1 MANHKTG
8 PVTFETVRD
17 IALSLPDVEEST
29 SYGTPALKARGK
41 LFARLH
47 QDGHHLVLKCE
58 LLEREMLLQAA
69 PDVFSI
75 TDHYQDYPWILVDLS
90 TVSRQALPDMIER
103 AWRMVAGKKQLGQHG
118 SSSEDGSSRRKS
130 GANG

>member
-1 MANHKTG
+1 MARRKRPT
-8 PVTFETVRD
+8 VTFETVRD
-17 IALSLPDVEEST
+17 IGLSLPDVEEST
-29 SYGTPALKARGK
+29 SYGTSALKTRGK

-69 PDVFSI
+69 PEVFSI

-90 TVSRQALPDMIER
+90 TVSRDALPEMIER
-103 AWRMVAGKKQLGQHG
+103 AWRMVANKKQLAQHG
-118 SSSEDGSSRRKS
+118 SSSG
-130 GANG
+130 G

>member
-47 QDGHHLVLKCE
+47 QDGRHLVLKCE

-103 AWRMVAGKKQLGQHG
+103 A
-118 SSSEDGSSRRKS
+118 
-130 GANG
+130 

>member
-1 MANHKTG
+1 MARRKSG

-17 IALSLPDVEEST
+17 IGLSLPDTEEST
-29 SYGTPALKARGK
+29 SYGTPALKTRGK

-58 LLEREMLLQAA
+58 FLEREMLLQAA

-75 TDHYQDYPWILVDLS
+75 TDHYLDYPWILVDLS
-90 TVSRQALPDMIER
+90 TVSHGALPDMIER
-103 AWRMVAGKKQLGQHG
+103 AWRMVANKKQLAQHG
-118 SSSEDGSSRRKS
+118 SSREG
-130 GANG
+130 